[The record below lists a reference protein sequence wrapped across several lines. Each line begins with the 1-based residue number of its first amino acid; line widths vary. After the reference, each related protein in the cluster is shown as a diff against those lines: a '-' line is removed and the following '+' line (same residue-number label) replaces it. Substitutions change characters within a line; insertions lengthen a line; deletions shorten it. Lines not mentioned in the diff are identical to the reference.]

1 MKLDKRMVL
10 VAVAAFAIAFFVA
23 QKPGGSP
30 IPNPFVPAKPERP
43 FLKFVARVAKTFL
56 WVAVFAEPKPAAPQ
70 YRDQASI
77 GADGVQ
83 CLNHAEGW

>member
-10 VAVAAFAIAFFVA
+10 LAVAAFAIAFFVA
-23 QKPGGSP
+23 QNPGLSP
-30 IPNPFVPAKPERP
+30 IPNPFVPARPDRP
-43 FLKFVARVAKTFL
+43 FLKFVAKVAKSFL
-56 WVAVFAEPKPAAPQ
+56 WVAVFAEERPVAPQ
-70 YRDQASI
+70 YRDHAAI